1 MNLYYYKN
9 NQNHMIF
16 VLMII
21 VYLKFIF
28 VLSIKYFLMMVSLSA
43 RNITQLSMKS
53 YTDNL
58 VLVVDTVYYSS
69 FVK

>member
-28 VLSIKYFLMMVSLSA
+28 VLSIKYFLMMVSLST

-58 VLVVDTVYYSS
+58 ILVVDTVVSQ
-69 FVK
+69 

>member
-1 MNLYYYKN
+1 MRA
-9 NQNHMIF
+9 
-16 VLMII
+16 
-21 VYLKFIF
+21 
-28 VLSIKYFLMMVSLSA
+28 SLST

-58 VLVVDTVYYSS
+58 VLVVNIVYDSS